1 VRYRRSISRL
11 RSRSTGSSGVRNG
24 WALLRELHRRGL
36 LQPSDGPQILREIA
50 KHRAA
55 RAAEVVRAEAAA
67 EAAYDPFVDRVE
79 ELLLHGERPTTLTE
93 IRDRAQ
99 KAYFRHRRLSSL
111 QVQEAP
117 EVAPSNVEGNGD
129 NNNEELDD
137 DDADAFVPRNV
148 PSAVLLPFLVACV
161 IIALSSVM

>member
-1 VRYRRSISRL
+1 
-11 RSRSTGSSGVRNG
+11 
-24 WALLRELHRRGL
+24 
-36 LQPSDGPQILREIA
+36 
-50 KHRAA
+50 
-55 RAAEVVRAEAAA
+55 
-67 EAAYDPFVDRVE
+67 
-79 ELLLHGERPTTLTE
+79 
-93 IRDRAQ
+93 
-99 KAYFRHRRLSSL
+99 L